1 MIQATAKDTLEQI
14 LHGVM
19 RTDVQL
25 TRPMLD
31 VRAQTPGAFEWDTG
45 LLRLDRLLPGKPIR
59 REQQNKRANP

>member
-31 VRAQTPGAFEWDTG
+31 VSAGAPGAEWDTG